1 MTPSP
6 KRRNDGKG
14 RSRER
19 RGRGYRF
26 PARTRMLAS
35 FCLGLGLA
43 VGLTILADVRR
54 SEASSRYDDLGLFS
68 SVLDHVRRHYV
79 EPIEE
84 HDLLSGAIRGMM
96 RELDPHSSF
105 MEPEQ
110 YENMQVDTKGE
121 FFGLGIEI
129 HKTQGGYIEVVSPIE
144 GTPADRAGI
153 RARDQ
158 IVEICPTEVPE
169 TWEEGEEFRPTRDM
183 TLIEAVSLM
192 RGEKDT
198 AITIR
203 IYREGYDEPR
213 PFTVFR
219 DVVQMA
225 SVTGELLEPGY
236 GYLRIRQFQERTAE
250 DLQVEIDAI
259 LEESASKLDG
269 VILDMRDNP
278 GGLLDQAV
286 AVSDL
291 WLSEGLIVYTQGRDE
306 TQRQDF
312 RARAARTQEGYPVVV
327 LVNEGSASA
336 SEIVAGALQDQ
347 KRALVLGTRTFG
359 KGSVQ
364 TIFPIGADYGL
375 RLTTALHY
383 TPSGRS
389 IQEVGIVPDIEV
401 RPEILEAAS
410 APRRIREADL
420 SGHFTHEEAEAEGEE
435 EEQPAQDAAEHAEEG
450 SSEASVRAR
459 TDVQVR
465 RALEVLKS
473 WTYFENLRGPDPEP
487 ATDTIVRATS
497 G

>member
-1 MTPSP
+1 M
-6 KRRNDGKG
+6 
-14 RSRER
+14 
-19 RGRGYRF
+19 
-26 PARTRMLAS
+26 RTRMLAS
-35 FCLGLGLA
+35 FCLGLGIAAGITLFGDA
-43 VGLTILADVRR
+43 TR

-79 EPIEE
+79 EPIGE
-84 HDLLSGAIRGMM
+84 HDLLAGAIRGMM

-105 MEPEQ
+105 MEPDQ
-110 YENMQVDTKGE
+110 YEEMQVDTKGE
-121 FFGLGIEI
+121 FHGLGIEV

-169 TWEEGEEFRPTRDM
+169 DWEDGEECRPTMDM

-198 AITIR
+198 EITVR
-203 IYREGYDEPR
+203 IYREGFDEPR
-213 PFTVFR
+213 DFTVIR

-225 SVTGELLEPGY
+225 SVTGELLETGY
-236 GYLRIRQFQERTAE
+236 GYLRIRQFQERTAQ
-250 DLQVEIDAI
+250 DLQDEIDAL
-259 LEESASKLDG
+259 LEESATDLEGVVLD
-269 VILDMRDNP
+269 LRDNP

-286 AVSDL
+286 QVSNL

-306 TQRQDF
+306 AQRQDF
-312 RARAARTQEGYPVVV
+312 RAFAVGTEGNYPIVVV
-327 LVNEGSASA
+327 VNGGSASA

-364 TIFPIGADYGL
+364 TVFPIGTEYGL
-375 RLTTALHY
+375 RLTTGLYY

-389 IQEVGIVPDIEV
+389 IQEIGIQPDIEV
-401 RPEILEAAS
+401 HVAVADATSQPQ
-410 APRRIREADL
+410 RIRESDL
-420 SGHFTHEEAEAEGEE
+420 QGHFTHEDADPDDADPDLERSSGVSGSEE
-435 EEQPAQDAAEHAEEG
+435 IEDDEG
-450 SSEASVRAR
+450 SVRVR
-459 TDVQVR
+459 SDVQVR

-473 WTYFENLRGPDPEP
+473 WTYFENLRGPAESAESAIIQ
-487 ATDTIVRATS
+487 ATAQ
-497 G
+497 